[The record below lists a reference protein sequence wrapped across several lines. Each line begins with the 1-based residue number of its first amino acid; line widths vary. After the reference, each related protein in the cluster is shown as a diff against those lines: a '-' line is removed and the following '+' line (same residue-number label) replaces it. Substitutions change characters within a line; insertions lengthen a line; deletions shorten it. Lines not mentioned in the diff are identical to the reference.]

1 VEQKTFIRIPG
12 DRIGVLIGNNGKTRR
27 QIESTFGVKITVES
41 DSGGVEIK
49 VNQDQPDVSVMF
61 TVKNIVKA
69 IGRGFSPKKALMLQ
83 DEDNDI
89 MVIDLEEY
97 VGTSKNAQKR
107 VRGRIIGKQGK
118 SREILEELTECQ
130 VSVYGGTVALIGPY
144 EMLQVAKEAGV
155 YGGTVA
161 LIGPYEMLQVA
172 KEAVEMLLNGSF
184 HKTVWNHLYASRRKM
199 IDVR

>member
-1 VEQKTFIRIPG
+1 MEQKTFIRIPG

-27 QIESTFGVKITVES
+27 RIESTFGVKITVES

-83 DEDNDI
+83 NEDNDI

-97 VGTSKNAQKR
+97 VGTSKNAQNR
-107 VRGRIIGKQGK
+107 VRGRIIGKEGK
-118 SREILEELTECQ
+118 SRELLEELTECQ
-130 VSVYGGTVALIGPY
+130 VS
-144 EMLQVAKEAGV
+144 V

-184 HKTVWNHLYASRRKM
+184 HKTVWNHLYAYRRKM
-199 IDVR
+199 RKEKGELWYEPVRRRE

>member
-1 VEQKTFIRIPG
+1 MEQKTFIRIPG
-12 DRIGVLIGNNGKTRR
+12 DRIGVLIGNSGKTRR
-27 QIESTFGVKITVES
+27 RIESTFGVKITVES

-97 VGTSKNAQKR
+97 VGTSKNAQNR
-107 VRGRIIGKQGK
+107 VRGRIIGKEGK
-118 SREILEELTECQ
+118 SRELLEELTECQ
-130 VSVYGGTVALIGPY
+130 VS
-144 EMLQVAKEAGV
+144 V

-184 HKTVWNHLYASRRKM
+184 HKTVWNHLYAYRRKM
-199 IDVR
+199 RKEKGELWYEPVRRRE

>member
-1 VEQKTFIRIPG
+1 MEQKTFIRIPG
-12 DRIGVLIGNNGKTRR
+12 DRIGVLIGNDGKTRR

-107 VRGRIIGKQGK
+107 VRGRIIGKAGK

-130 VSVYGGTVALIGPY
+130 IS
-144 EMLQVAKEAGV
+144 V

-184 HKTVWNHLYASRRKM
+184 HKTVWNHLYAYRRKM
-199 IDVR
+199 RKEKGELWYEPVRRRE

>member
-1 VEQKTFIRIPG
+1 MEQKTFIRIPG

-27 QIESTFGVKITVES
+27 RIESTFGVKITVES
-41 DSGGVEIK
+41 ESGGVEIK

-97 VGTSKNAQKR
+97 VGTSKNAQNR
-107 VRGRIIGKQGK
+107 VRGRIIGKEGK

-144 EMLQVAKEAGV
+144 EMLQ
-155 YGGTVA
+155 
-161 LIGPYEMLQVA
+161 MA

-184 HKTVWNHLYASRRKM
+184 HKTVWNHLYAYRRKM
-199 IDVR
+199 RKEKGELWYEPVRRRE

>member
-1 VEQKTFIRIPG
+1 MEQKTFIRIPG
-12 DRIGVLIGNNGKTRR
+12 DRIGVLIGADGKTRR
-27 QIESTFGVKITVES
+27 RIESTFGVKITVES

-69 IGRGFSPKKALMLQ
+69 IGRGFSPKKALTLQ

-107 VRGRIIGKQGK
+107 VRGRIIGKAGK

-130 VSVYGGTVALIGPY
+130 VS
-144 EMLQVAKEAGV
+144 V

-184 HKTVWNHLYASRRKM
+184 HKTVWNHLYAYRRKM
-199 IDVR
+199 RKEKGELWYEPVRRRE

>member
-27 QIESTFGVKITVES
+27 RIESTFGVKITVES
-41 DSGGVEIK
+41 DSGGVEIT

-97 VGTSKNAQKR
+97 VGTSKNAQNR
-107 VRGRIIGKQGK
+107 IRGRIIGKEGK
-118 SREILEELTECQ
+118 SRELLEELTECQ
-130 VSVYGGTVALIGPY
+130 VS
-144 EMLQVAKEAGV
+144 V

-184 HKTVWNHLYASRRKM
+184 HKTVWNHLYAYRRKM
-199 IDVR
+199 RKEKGELWYEPVRRRE